1 MKVKGASWKVNF
13 VADFYPLFC
22 VSLPKDTRPKLAMV
36 SVEWFW
42 TIFVIFFQH
51 YENVKKRYLP
61 FYAALAEAKSY
72 VNKNNNNKIVSCGG
86 LYSI

>member
-1 MKVKGASWKVNF
+1 
-13 VADFYPLFC
+13 
-22 VSLPKDTRPKLAMV
+22 MV
-36 SVEWFW
+36 SVEWFG

-72 VNKNNNNKIVSCGG
+72 VKKNNNNKIVSCGG